1 MKILHLSTSSTG
13 GAGRAAFRM
22 NAALRAYNQES
33 TIMYLGGLKTHTQ
46 VGVHSIPR
54 GPLKKGISSTLTVLQ
69 SRIIQ
74 SGTDPVTPISLNAI
88 SLREILGLKP
98 DVVHIHNFYNLMSLN
113 SIISLTSETKVVIT
127 LHDQRIFTAGCHYS
141 HSCVNYR
148 SSCESCPQI
157 NLPFQSKA
165 SRVFER
171 NMQRIKLET
180 NSLTLVSPSKWLLS
194 KARENP
200 SFSNFPG
207 YVVRNP
213 IPDFESDLNISTKD
227 KRFRIGFCSDKL
239 DNPLKGLTVLLEALT
254 VLDRGYVLRLIGSRL
269 GDFKIPNGINVELIS
284 PTSDSHLSSE
294 LAELDV
300 LVVPSLEDNSPNVIG
315 EALMCGTKVIGSD
328 VGGIGELMRQTQM
341 DSFHPANPNELAE
354 LLMSFDTD
362 YLRSEVAS
370 SAHCAFSYQVVA
382 PQIMDVYRG

>member
-22 NAALRAYNQES
+22 SAALRAYNQDS
-33 TIMYLGGLKTHTQ
+33 TILYLGGPLTHTQ

-54 GPLKKGISSTLTVLQ
+54 GPLRKGISSTLTVLQ

-74 SGTDPVTPISLNAI
+74 SGTDPVSPISLNAI

-98 DVVHIHNFYNLMSLN
+98 DVVHIHNFYNLMSLT
-113 SIISLTSETKVVIT
+113 SIISLASKTKVVLT

-141 HSCVNYR
+141 HSCISYR
-148 SSCESCPQI
+148 SNCESCPQI
-157 NLPFQSKA
+157 NSPFQSAA

-171 NMQRIKLET
+171 NMQKIKMEMK
-180 NSLTLVSPSKWLLS
+180 SLTLVSPSDWLLS

-213 IPDFESDLNISTKD
+213 IPDFQSDANIATKD

-239 DNPLKGLTVLLEALT
+239 DNPLKGLTVLLDALAK
-254 VLDRGYVLRLIGSRL
+254 LDRRYVLRLIGSRL
-269 GDFKIPNGINVELIS
+269 GDFKIPNGINVELVT
-284 PTSDSHLSSE
+284 PTSDADLSSKI
-294 LAELDV
+294 AELDV

-328 VGGIGELMRQTQM
+328 VGGIGELMREMQM
-341 DSFHPANPNELAE
+341 DSFHPANPHELSE

-362 YLRSEVAS
+362 YQRSEVARSARS
-370 SAHCAFSYQVVA
+370 SFSYQVVA
-382 PQIMDVYRG
+382 PQIMDAYRG